1 MSSHSMDGR
10 LSDWLEK
17 LQSCGGCTVVLLWLP
32 PRWPQS
38 AGHCT
43 GCCCSAL
50 HSVHTTAAAGQLLL
64 LLLLLL

>member
-10 LSDWLEK
+10 LTDWLEK
-17 LQSCGGCTVVLLWLP
+17 QSSDCTVVLLWLP

-43 GCCCSAL
+43 GCCSPP
-50 HSVHTTAAAGQLLL
+50 HSVHTAAAAGQLLL
-64 LLLLLL
+64 LL